1 MLHLIGLGIGGI
13 KDITLKGAE
22 MLRKSDI
29 IFMEEYTCP
38 LNIDLKELEKL
49 AGKEITLLDRRGV
62 EEEDAILN
70 NALKKNVAFLVGG
83 DPLSATTHKELLIE
97 AKQKK
102 IKCNVIHSSSIFSA
116 IAECGL
122 ELYNFGMT
130 VSLPFFREN
139 YTPISPYEK
148 IEKNLNNNFHTLLL
162 LDIGMDVKTSI
173 NQLNILEKQI
183 KHKLFFPKKK
193 AIVCMNIG
201 SDDSAIKYDTAE
213 NLMAFFG
220 KIKEKALYS
229 IIIPAKL
236 NFKEKE
242 YLEKIIR

>member
-1 MLHLIGLGIGGI
+1 
-13 KDITLKGAE
+13 
-22 MLRKSDI
+22 
-29 IFMEEYTCP
+29 
-38 LNIDLKELEKL
+38 
-49 AGKEITLLDRRGV
+49 
-62 EEEDAILN
+62 
-70 NALKKNVAFLVGG
+70 
-83 DPLSATTHKELLIE
+83 
-97 AKQKK
+97 
-102 IKCNVIHSSSIFSA
+102 SSIFSA